1 MRENREYDYSDK
13 FNTTVRV
20 AKPISAKE
28 FSVQFFYAP
37 KWIRGLMSLRN
48 AIMKPL
54 GLKDKRNLSDLV
66 SVKSDNIAIISKE
79 KCYN

>member
-1 MRENREYDYSDK
+1 MRKNQEYDYSDK

-20 AKPISAKE
+20 AKPISANE